1 MHNNFFCMMIKQART
16 SAPKP
21 AQPTAGRLTGCQTRP
36 PASPASCLKSARN
49 FCTSTT
55 PEARE
60 SCRESTYSSASSER
74 FASYLSSNSA
84 KAASERVS
92 PLLLSGHDPSS
103 SATVAVPSIGV
114 RCPRFFPRSTVS
126 CNRRLAG
133 LARQARTCASSGE
146 KSPPPCISVSTCRRH
161 RASSRASAVSSG
173 SACAW
178 TPPKPKAA
186 AKPVA
191 SGIGCS
197 SARAASGEG
206 AVRKRTSPW
215 TPSLTSTSQPSES
228 AGKTRSRLSLMIL
241 PERLFLAMCIRTA
254 SSSGCSMGT
263 RTPLSFVVYTR
274 IFFATRRLY
283 TCTSGPASAR
293 AAGGPVP
300 SWTSDFVCP
309 KIPPRKEVLPRCTT
323 LGTRAW
329 LSEKSGLQFCSSR
342 PLIRTM
348 VIGTSAV
355 LATLSSSLLC
365 RREKRFRKESAG
377 RQLHSEIGLT
387 THVKHP
393 SVHCIARLA
402 RCFAWFAIFCFSC
415 KLFSRFAPPG
425 VVAVASSAEVSAASS
440 SSCASVGS
448 SVYCG
453 SLSSNFWMRMYS
465 PSTAFSMGL

>member
-300 SWTSDFVCP
+300 SWTSDFVAVHDSRNQGMAF
-309 KIPPRKEVLPRCTT
+309 RKV
-323 LGTRAW
+323 G
-329 LSEKSGLQFCSSR
+329 F
-342 PLIRTM
+342 
-348 VIGTSAV
+348 AV
-355 LATLSSSLLC
+355 L
-365 RREKRFRKESAG
+365 
-377 RQLHSEIGLT
+377 QLKTVDSDDGHR
-387 THVKHP
+387 HQ
-393 SVHCIARLA
+393 
-402 RCFAWFAIFCFSC
+402 
-415 KLFSRFAPPG
+415 
-425 VVAVASSAEVSAASS
+425 
-440 SSCASVGS
+440 
-448 SVYCG
+448 
-453 SLSSNFWMRMYS
+453 
-465 PSTAFSMGL
+465 